1 MTWLD
6 AVGRGL
12 DRAGAP
18 VTVFFRDDDA
28 GWADER
34 LETLLDVFARHGAPI
49 DLAVIPEALDAPLAA
64 RLRDRRAA
72 AGGLVGLHQ
81 HGLSHRNHEVEG
93 RKCEFGP
100 SRPPGVQRADIEHG
114 RRLLADLLG
123 PDLDPIFTPPWN
135 RCTPDTGA
143 ALAELGLVLSRDA
156 TAAPLGIAALREL
169 PIAIDWFAHR
179 KGERIA
185 RAELGERIAERLGA
199 PGPVGIM
206 LHHAVME
213 HEDMSGTEELVA
225 LLAGHPAASLR
236 TMGSLASEGDG
247 RKEEPGT

>member
-6 AVGRGL
+6 PVGRGL
-12 DRAGAP
+12 DQAGAP

-28 GWADER
+28 GWAHER
-34 LETLLDVFARHGAPI
+34 LETLLDVFARHRAPI
-49 DLAVIPEALDAPLAA
+49 DLAVIPEALDTMHANW
-64 RLRDRRAA
+64 LRTRRAA
-72 AGGLVGLHQ
+72 TGGLVGLHQ
-81 HGLSHRNHEVEG
+81 HGLSHRNHEAEG

-100 SRPPGVQRADIEHG
+100 SRPPAVQREDIERG
-114 RRLLADLLG
+114 RRLLTGLLG
-123 PDLDPIFTPPWN
+123 SDLDPIFTPPWN

-143 ALAELGLVLSRDA
+143 VLAELELVLSRDA

-185 RAELGERIAERLGA
+185 RAELGERIAERLTA

-213 HEDMSGTEELVA
+213 HEDMSGTEELVV

-236 TMGSLASEGDG
+236 TMGSLASEGAG
-247 RKEEPGT
+247 GEEDPRT